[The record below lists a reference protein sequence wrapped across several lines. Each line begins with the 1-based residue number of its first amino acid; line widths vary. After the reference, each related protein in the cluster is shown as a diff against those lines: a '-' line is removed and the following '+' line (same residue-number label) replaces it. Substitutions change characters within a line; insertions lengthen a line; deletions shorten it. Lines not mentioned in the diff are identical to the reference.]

1 MGAIE
6 AFNAGATGRG
16 ITVGVVDTGID
27 FNNDD
32 LRDNISP
39 LSTDVIIGRNAP
51 QGTDNHGTLVS
62 GVIGAAFNGFG
73 TIGVAYESTILSIR
87 ADISDCNDPD
97 DTACFRSSDL
107 VRALDFAVANGARVI
122 NLSLGGEGPLGGAFE
137 AAMQRAVNAGVV
149 LAIAA
154 GNDGGSSP
162 QWPGRYATDPRFA
175 GSVIVVGATNSAN
188 VISGFSNRAGVS
200 ASRYVVAPGEQV
212 ITGCDGTGC
221 WRVNGTSFAAPH
233 VAGALALLLQAFPNL
248 SGADAIAIILETA
261 RDLGAAGVDQTYGR
275 GLLDLA
281 RAFQPVG
288 TTSMPSAAGDHV
300 EIGMEPGAHIG
311 GAFGDA
317 LTDAPGLAT
326 IAYDSYQRLFRVN
339 MGAAW
344 PTAPRRTFQP
354 SSPSP
359 ARTTRLTMDAPGGVT
374 LNFAASADMPER
386 EPASRR
392 FTPSEGPWMGH
403 EDRQEILFGVQ
414 AGRLSLDAWSGMGG
428 ARAPFRTGAGDGFA
442 ALVQADQAVRGAMAF
457 GRFSFSAET
466 GSGDRRMMFRPV
478 EEDAASYA
486 RVGAGWTGEQLRLTV
501 SGGALDE
508 RLAPLGGFMPASSP
522 YALPSRTQF
531 MSLGWGWR
539 TGYGLDLW
547 GEGGM
552 GRTVMEGRMLQ
563 LEGNALSSTWRVGAT
578 SRCFRVGFGCRSLAL
593 ELSQPLRIET
603 GAFSTILADV
613 PDDYFDPVTF
623 SRRTFSASPSGRQT
637 DLALRSVH
645 AVPDGSAVQL
655 EAVII
660 RQELHRRNAP
670 LGYGF
675 MARWGQQF

>member
-1 MGAIE
+1 M
-6 AFNAGATGRG
+6 
-16 ITVGVVDTGID
+16 VGVVDTGID
-27 FNNDD
+27 FDNDD
-32 LRDNISP
+32 LKNNISP

-51 QGTDNHGTLVS
+51 KGDDNHGTLVS

-87 ADISDCNDPD
+87 ADISECTDPD
-97 DTACFRSSDL
+97 DTSCFRSSDL
-107 VRALDFAVANGARVI
+107 ARALDYAVVNGARVI
-122 NLSLGGEGPLGGAFE
+122 NLSLGGEGPLGSVFE

-154 GNDGGSSP
+154 GNEGGSSP
-162 QWPGRYATDPRFA
+162 EWPGRYATDPRFA
-175 GSVIVVGATNSAN
+175 GSIIVVGSTNSSN
-188 VISGFSNRAGVS
+188 VISSFSNRAGVS
-200 ASRYVVAPGEQV
+200 SSRYVVAPGEQV
-212 ITGCDGTGC
+212 ITGCDGTSC

-248 SGADAIAIILETA
+248 SGADAVAIILETA

-288 TTSMPSAAGDHV
+288 ATITPSANGERI

-311 GAFGDA
+311 AAFGDA
-317 LTDAPGLAT
+317 LAGAPGLAT
-326 IAYDSYQRLFRVN
+326 IAYDSYERLFRVD

-354 SSPSP
+354 SSPVA
-359 ARTTRLTMDAPGGVT
+359 ARTTRLAMDGPGGVT
-374 LNFAASADMPER
+374 FNFAASADIPEP
-386 EPASRR
+386 EPAGRR
-392 FTPSEGPWMGH
+392 FTPTQGPWMGH
-403 EDRQEILFGVQ
+403 EDRQEVLFGVQ
-414 AGRLSLDAWSGMGG
+414 AGRLSLNAWSGMGG

-486 RVGAGWTGEQLRLTV
+486 RIGAGWTGERLRLKI

-508 RLAPLGGFMPASSP
+508 RLAPLGGFMPSSSS
-522 YALPSRTQF
+522 YVLPSRTRF

-539 TGYGLDLW
+539 MSDSLDLW
-547 GEGGM
+547 GEGGL
-552 GRTVMEGRMLQ
+552 GRTAMEGRMLQ
-563 LEGNALSSTWRVGAT
+563 LDGGAISSTWRFGAT
-578 SRCFRVGFGCRSLAL
+578 SSCLRAGFGCRNLSL
-593 ELSQPLRIET
+593 ELSQPLRIES

-613 PDDYFDPVTF
+613 PEAYFDPVTF
-623 SRRTFSASPSGRQT
+623 SRRTFSASPSGRQI
-637 DLALRSVH
+637 DLALRSAH
-645 AVPDGSAVQL
+645 ALPDGSRVHL
-655 EAVII
+655 EAVVI
-660 RQELHRRNAP
+660 RDEMHRPEADM
-670 LGYGF
+670 GYAF
-675 MARWGQQF
+675 MARWGQRF